1 MRNENWAGHRVG
13 KLTVIQKTT
22 KKRKGSFL
30 WECHCDCGNTIW
42 LEAYKIRRG
51 LVKSCGCARKGK
63 NTKDLKGKKVGR
75 LTVLERLPE
84 KQGSCYVWKCRCDC
98 GNVIMV
104 PTNRLTGKH
113 PTESCGC
120 VRKGIDLTNQ
130 RFGKLTALHPTD
142 KRKNGSVLW
151 ICQCDCG
158 QVVEVAANQLMCG
171 NTQSCGCLQKE
182 KDGPGQYMNYI
193 DSTCV
198 EAIRS
203 KAVRKDN
210 TSGCPG
216 VQKQKGKWIAQI
228 SFQKVKYYLGSFDTI
243 EAAIRVRKQA
253 ETLLHDGFVRYFDEW
268 KEKAKADPVW
278 GKSHLLHVLVE
289 GDSIEN
295 FELVLEGTE
304 TPRV

>member
-1 MRNENWAGHRVG
+1 M
-13 KLTVIQKTT
+13 
-22 KKRKGSFL
+22 
-30 WECHCDCGNTIW
+30 
-42 LEAYKIRRG
+42 
-51 LVKSCGCARKGK
+51 
-63 NTKDLKGKKVGR
+63 
-75 LTVLERLPE
+75 
-84 KQGSCYVWKCRCDC
+84 
-98 GNVIMV
+98 
-104 PTNRLTGKH
+104 
-113 PTESCGC
+113 
-120 VRKGIDLTNQ
+120 
-130 RFGKLTALHPTD
+130 
-142 KRKNGSVLW
+142 
-151 ICQCDCG
+151 
-158 QVVEVAANQLMCG
+158 AANQLMCG
-171 NTQSCGCLQKE
+171 NTQSCGCLQRE

-278 GKSHLLHVLVE
+278 GKSHPLHVLVE